1 MKKYKSLSLALFRGI
16 LTTIIYC
23 VLCAL
28 VITRPVLNDRIT
40 SETVAEEEEFAFRG
54 SWICRSFVL
63 VNSGE

>member
-16 LTTIIYC
+16 LTTITYC

-40 SETVAEEEEFAFRG
+40 SETVAEEEFAIPG